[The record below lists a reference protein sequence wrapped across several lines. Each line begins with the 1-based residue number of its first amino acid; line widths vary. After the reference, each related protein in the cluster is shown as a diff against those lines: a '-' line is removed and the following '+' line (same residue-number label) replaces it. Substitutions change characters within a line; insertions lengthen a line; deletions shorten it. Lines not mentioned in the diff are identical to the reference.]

1 MGGSS
6 SGLSPRSLWRNILLG
21 SSIATCASRNKIAK
35 HTKQFKQKLKE
46 GQHIL
51 IKHIQNNLNK
61 NQKKTQQILIKH
73 ILYTIAIRVPNTII
87 AEFWLFHLTTDLC
100 FNDRS
105 WVSYPNFFFFFL
117 TFLRRRR
124 CPSLAW
130 SNTWSSVW
138 VVTLSN
144 IISSTSLHLTLSM
157 VSSRSSIPP
166 ASFEFVARS
175 TATHM
180 CLWYLSLFLIVGFF
194 FSEDV

>member
-105 WVSYPNFFFFFL
+105 WVSYPNFFFFFNVSSSPPMPEPCVVKHL
-117 TFLRRRR
+117 KQCLGGYSLEYNLIDVSTSNSLNGIVAVIYSPCILRIR
-124 CPSLAW
+124 CPFHRDPH
-130 SNTWSSVW
+130 VF
-138 VVTLSN
+138 VVFVV
-144 IISSTSLHLTLSM
+144 
-157 VSSRSSIPP
+157 VSYR
-166 ASFEFVARS
+166 R
-175 TATHM
+175 
-180 CLWYLSLFLIVGFF
+180 FF
-194 FSEDV
+194 F